1 MVLQKKFNKNK
12 LISHRGNLVGP
23 SKNENDPEYILESLN
38 HCDFTEVDIWLK
50 DQTIYL
56 GHDEPQYIVEHKF
69 VDNNRLIFHAKNLT
83 AFEYCLH
90 NNFHCFW
97 HDTDD
102 YTLTSQNYIWTYPGK
117 QVSVQYKSII
127 VDNSPDWRRKN
138 YNCYAVCTDHVK

>member
-1 MVLQKKFNKNK
+1 MQ
-12 LISHRGNLVGP
+12 LISHRGNLAGP
-23 SKNENDPEYILESLN
+23 SKNENDPEYILESFN

-50 DQTIYL
+50 NQTIYL

-69 VDNNRLIFHAKNLT
+69 IANNRLIFHAKNLK
-83 AFEYCLH
+83 AFEYCLD

-117 QVSVQYKSII
+117 QVSIQHKSII
-127 VDNSPDWRRKN
+127 VDNSPSWKSKHYR
-138 YNCYAVCTDHVK
+138 CYGVCTDYVK